1 MSLDLAQGAA
11 RAVHTVEELLGYFR
25 SAERSSGGPLKVGL
39 EHEKLLFTR
48 ADGRPVPYEGEH
60 GVGALLSRLQAA
72 GGYAPFTEGPGL
84 PTIALQRGV
93 ETLSLEPGGQVELSG
108 SPFTTAREAAAENAR
123 HLAELK
129 AAADALGLRV
139 VMMGYRPFED
149 TASMPWMPKSRY
161 GAMRG
166 SLGSRGALAL
176 DMMLLTAT
184 GQVSLDWTSEADC
197 AEKVTVVAR
206 LSPLLVALY
215 ANSPLRQGQ
224 PSGHQSFRSHVWTA
238 VDPARCG
245 YLPSM
250 LDGTFSYRGYAE
262 WALDAPVL
270 FLRRE
275 GRYVTPGVPFRELL
289 ARGYGGAPV
298 TDADWADHLSTLFPE
313 VRIKKVLEV
322 RSADCCGPAMTAALP
337 ALWRGLLYD
346 PAARAEA
353 LELLPPLAFAE
364 HLELHALAGRE
375 GLRGRFR
382 EVPLWRL
389 AREMVEI
396 ARRALRRLDPED
408 AVLLAPLAEV
418 ANGGTSPAE
427 RLLEAHAKGASRDAL
442 LDCVTL

>member
-1 MSLDLAQGAA
+1 MSLDLAPGVS
-11 RAVHTVEELLGYFR
+11 RPVHAVEDLLGYFR
-25 SAERSSGGPLKVGL
+25 SAERGAGPFKVGL

-48 ADGRPVPYEGEH
+48 ADGLPVPYEGER
-60 GVGALLSRLQAA
+60 GIGALLAKMQVH
-72 GGYAPFTEGPGL
+72 GYAPFSEAPGL

-93 ETLSLEPGGQVELSG
+93 ETVSLEPGGQLELSG
-108 SPFTTAREAAAENAR
+108 SPFVTAREAAAENAR

-139 VMMGYRPFED
+139 VMLGYRPFED
-149 TASMPWMPKSRY
+149 TDSMPWMPKSRY
-161 GAMRG
+161 GAMRS
-166 SLGSRGALAL
+166 SLGSRGPLAR

-197 AEKVTVVAR
+197 AEKVTVAAR
-206 LSPLLVALY
+206 LAPLLVALY
-215 ANSPLRQGQ
+215 ANSPLRQGV
-224 PSGHQSFRSHVWTA
+224 PSGFMSYRSHVWTA
-238 VDPARCG
+238 VDGARCG
-245 YLPSM
+245 YLPFM
-250 LDGTFSYRGYAE
+250 LDGTFTYRGYAE

-270 FLRRE
+270 FLRRD
-275 GRYVTPGVPFRELL
+275 GKYVVPGVPFRALL
-289 ARGYGGAPV
+289 AHGYGGAPV
-298 TDADWADHLSTLFPE
+298 TESDWADHLSTLFPE

-353 LELLPPLAFAE
+353 LDLLPRLSFSE

-396 ARRALRRLDPED
+396 SRRALRRMDPDD
-408 AVLLAPLAEV
+408 AALLAPLAEV
-418 ANGGTSPAE
+418 ANGGVSPAE
-427 RLLEAHAKGASRDAL
+427 RLLEAHARGASRGEL
-442 LDCVTL
+442 LDLATL